1 MEVQLARDLRK
12 EMTLAEV
19 RLWLH
24 LRRGQMQGHSFRR
37 QVPMGPYVV
46 DFVCLKARLVIEV
59 DGDPHAFAVEKDTAR
74 TAWLEEQGFRVL
86 RFWNHEVL
94 HATEGVLETILCAL
108 QGSVSAAGPLPALPS
123 RGRDACYE
131 WDWAS
136 RTRAS
141 IRRYSST

>member
-1 MEVQLARDLRK
+1 MEVQLARDLRR

-37 QVPMGPYVV
+37 QVPIGRYVV

-59 DGDPHAFAVEKDTAR
+59 DGDPHAFALEKDTTR

-94 HATEGVLETILCAL
+94 HATEGVLETVLCAL
-108 QGSVSAAGPLPALPS
+108 RGYVSPAGPPPYPPLTGE
-123 RGRDACYE
+123 GRVL
-131 WDWAS
+131 
-136 RTRAS
+136 
-141 IRRYSST
+141 